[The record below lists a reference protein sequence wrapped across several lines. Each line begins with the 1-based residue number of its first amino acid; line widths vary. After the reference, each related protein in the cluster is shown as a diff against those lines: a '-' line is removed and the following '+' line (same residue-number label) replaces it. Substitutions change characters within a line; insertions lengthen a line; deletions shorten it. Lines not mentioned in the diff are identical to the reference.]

1 MNALRE
7 DVDADE
13 VTLRDFKEAM
23 EKVKPSI
30 TADMDTWYQ
39 NFSKR
44 FRRERAAAPTAI
56 A

>member
-1 MNALRE
+1 
-7 DVDADE
+7 
-13 VTLRDFKEAM
+13 M
-23 EKVKPSI
+23 EKVQPSI

-44 FRRERAAAPTAI
+44 FRRERAAPPAAI